1 MKVFICYYIKDTPHG
16 GANQF
21 LKALRD
27 KFAERGMYSE
37 NPAHCDVVLFNS
49 HHYGN
54 ELAQLK
60 NRFNNKVFAHRVDGP
75 MRLYNDMSDQRDFIV
90 HQLNGMA
97 NATIFQSQWSQAKSV
112 ELGFQ
117 CKNPTTVICNA
128 PDPNIFNSEYQKKTN
143 DKITLIATSWSDNM
157 RKGFRYYKFL
167 DNNLDFSKYEFLFAG
182 RSPVEFENIKMLGA
196 LSSKELA
203 KHIKSSDVFITASE
217 NDPCSNSL
225 IEALSC
231 GVPAIALD
239 SGGHPEIIK
248 DGGCL
253 FQNYE
258 DLMKIM
264 EEIPYN
270 ISSYKKNIE
279 VDHIDD
285 VVEKYTN
292 FFKQLLR

>member
-117 CKNPTTVICNA
+117 CKAPTAVICNA

>member
-1 MKVFICYYIKDTPHG
+1 MKIFICYDIKDTPHG

-21 LKALRD
+21 LKALRN
-27 KFAERGMYSE
+27 KFVERGMYSE
-37 NPAHCDVVLFNS
+37 NPANCDIVLFNS

-60 NRFNNKVFAHRVDGP
+60 NTFNNKVFVHRVDGP
-75 MRLYNDMSDQRDFIV
+75 MRLYNDMSDHRDFIV
-90 HQLNGMA
+90 YQLNGMA
-97 NATIFQSQWSQAKSV
+97 NATIFQSQWSCAQNL

-117 CKNPTTVICNA
+117 CKTPTAVIHNA
-128 PDPNIFNSEYQKKTN
+128 PDPDIFNSDYEKKAN
-143 DKITLIATSWSDNM
+143 DKTTLIATSWSNNM
-157 RKGFRYYKFL
+157 RKGFKYYKFL
-167 DNNLDFSKYEFLFAG
+167 DDNLDFSKYQFLFAG
-182 RSPVEFENIKMLGA
+182 RSPMEFKNIQMLGA
-196 LSSKELA
+196 LPSKELA
-203 KHIKSSDVFITASE
+203 HHIKSSDIFITASE

-231 GVPAIALD
+231 GVPAVALD

-248 DGGCL
+248 QGGCL

-270 ISSYKKNIE
+270 IRNYKKNIE
-279 VDHIDD
+279 VDCIDD